1 VRTCSV
7 GRPAE
12 IHWQAPFAP
21 EEHPLGRFALEGVTT
36 LRKNSN
42 QARARAEAFFKKK
55 EEPLRERPDVMAE
68 CEADRHAVRQNTA
81 RLRSLRLAR
90 DAANNRTPALR
101 AKKRSTS
108 GA

>member
-1 VRTCSV
+1 V
-7 GRPAE
+7 
-12 IHWQAPFAP
+12 QASGQ
-21 EEHPLGRFALEGVTT
+21 EEHPLGRFAPKGVTT

-55 EEPLRERPDVMAE
+55 EEPLRERQDATAE
-68 CEADRHAVRQNTA
+68 CEADQHAVRQKTA

-90 DAANNRTPALR
+90 DAANNRMPILP
-101 AKKRSTS
+101 AKKRSAS